1 MDNNSIL
8 MYSDTKYKFCVYHE
22 DQIGPRTLYALM
34 ETEEEAYA
42 LCQEKIKEFWGDT
55 GNQFYPAEIIRI
67 TFDITTFADK
77 VNKTINRARS
87 IGLK

>member
-34 ETEEEAYA
+34 ETKEEAYA
-42 LCQEKIKEFWGDT
+42 LCQEKIKESCNDI
-55 GNQFYPAEIIRI
+55 GNQFCAAEIIRI
-67 TFDITTFADK
+67 TYDITTIGQLP
-77 VNKTINRARS
+77 KTLNQARS